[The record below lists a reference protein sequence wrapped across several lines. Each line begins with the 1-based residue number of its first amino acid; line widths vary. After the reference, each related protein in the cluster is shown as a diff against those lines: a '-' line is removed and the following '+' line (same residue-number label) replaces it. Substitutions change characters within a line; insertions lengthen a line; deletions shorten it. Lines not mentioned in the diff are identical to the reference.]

1 MKLQHWM
8 SRVDRSV
15 KKTTGQT
22 TANLIFW
29 VVFVV
34 LLIVQSIEN
43 TSLIYQEDTG
53 WLSGMYSLR
62 NAMYLVLLI
71 KAGFMSR
78 YRTAE
83 LWGVGLLL
91 VVAALTFLYSDDFT
105 VMEFVLIAIAAKDCR
120 PRSVVAVFGA
130 VKTAALALTLGLYA
144 AGALP
149 TLLYENGSKDA
160 YNTFGFVHRNV
171 LGANI
176 AVLCLIWV
184 VLRYRKLKL
193 WDLVLWCA
201 IGAGSYFLAYSRT
214 SLMIMILVI
223 FGAYLFRFLEPWMEK
238 IPHFPRYVCAAIL
251 LLFAVS
257 FIGTVFFEAES
268 EFWALVDSVFTKR
281 LRFANQC
288 LEKFGMSLFGQE
300 LPFVSSMT
308 AQLADTEKL
317 ILDNSYMRSL
327 LYNGTV
333 PCIVFFAWYLFSA
346 RRACTRDGMPLVFG
360 LLVFAVYG
368 MSERYMLDVHYNFPL
383 LAATVCCFAHPDRRE
398 RERILYLTPLGH
410 LGVYLRWIAGFIRGR
425 IGRGRGA

>member
-1 MKLQHWM
+1 MKLQHWLN
-8 SRVDRSV
+8 RADRSV
-15 KKTTGQT
+15 KKITGQT

-34 LLIVQSIEN
+34 LLIVQCIEN

-53 WLSGMYSLR
+53 WLSGMYYLR
-62 NAMYLVLLI
+62 NTLYLVLLA

-91 VVAALTFLYSDDFT
+91 VAAALSFLYSDDFT

-120 PRSVVAVFGA
+120 PRSVIAVFGA
-130 VKTAALALTLGLYA
+130 VKAAAFALTLGLYA

-176 AVLCLIWV
+176 AVLCLVWV

-193 WDLVLWCA
+193 WDFVLWCA
-201 IGAGSYFLAYSRT
+201 IGAGSYFLSYSRT
-214 SLMIMILVI
+214 SLMILFLVI

-238 IPHFPRYVCAAIL
+238 IPHFSRYVCAAIL

-257 FIGTVFFEAES
+257 LVGTVFFDADS
-268 EFWALVDSVFTKR
+268 AFWELVDSVFTKR
-281 LRFANQC
+281 FRFANRC
-288 LEKFGMSLFGQE
+288 LEEFGFSLFGQE
-300 LPFVSSMT
+300 LPFVSSMS

-327 LYNGTV
+327 LYHGTV

-346 RRACTRDGMPLVFG
+346 RSVCTRNGMPLVFG

-383 LAATVCCFAHPDRRE
+383 LAAAVCCFTHPQRRE

-410 LGVYLRWIAGFIRGR
+410 LCVYLRWIAGFLEKH
-425 IGRGRGA
+425 IGRRRGA